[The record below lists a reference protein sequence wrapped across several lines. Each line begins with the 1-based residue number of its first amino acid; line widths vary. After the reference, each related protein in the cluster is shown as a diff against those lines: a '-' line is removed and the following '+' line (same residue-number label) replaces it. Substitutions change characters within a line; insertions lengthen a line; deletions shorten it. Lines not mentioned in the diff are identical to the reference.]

1 MNESGAAGVAF
12 AGAFLALLLAGVV
25 VGLVADEAPVPIEAS
40 TEASAGAR
48 PGPDDGRGSVVS
60 TITTTTTSPGAEA
73 PPRTSTQ
80 VPAAERSAGT
90 SPAGPAM
97 AGPEGEAAIA
107 TAERV
112 LWADLVGEGR
122 EEFGDYWGEGLH
134 RPCCREVVVHSGVA
148 RPTAREGTA
157 AVSLVWS
164 AERIDAGVPLE
175 QVGTEIYLAG
185 RDRTWRPVHPAE
197 GGI

>member
-1 MNESGAAGVAF
+1 MNESRGAGVVV

-25 VGLVADEAPVPIEAS
+25 VGLVANEVPVPIEAS

-48 PGPDDGRGSVVS
+48 PGPDEVS
-60 TITTTTTSPGAEA
+60 STTTTTTPASDETSPG
-73 PPRTSTQ
+73 TSTQ
-80 VPAAERSAGT
+80 VPAAERSGGT
-90 SPAGPAM
+90 SPAGPAV
-97 AGPEGEAAIA
+97 AGPAAEAAIA

-112 LWADLVGEGR
+112 LRADLVGEGR

-148 RPTAREGTA
+148 RPTAREGTVV
-157 AVSLVWS
+157 VSLVWS

-175 QVGTEIYLAG
+175 QVNTEIYLAG
-185 RDRTWRPVHPAE
+185 RDRSWRPVHPAE

>member
-1 MNESGAAGVAF
+1 MNESRGAGVVV

-25 VGLVADEAPVPIEAS
+25 VGLVADEASVPIEAS

-48 PGPDDGRGSVVS
+48 PGPDDRDGWVVS
-60 TITTTTTSPGAEA
+60 STTTTSTLASDETSPG
-73 PPRTSTQ
+73 TSTQ
-80 VPAAERSAGT
+80 AAERSAGT
-90 SPAGPAM
+90 SPAGPAV
-97 AGPEGEAAIA
+97 AGPAAEAAVA

-112 LWADLVGEGR
+112 LRADLVGEGR

-148 RPTAREGTA
+148 RPTAREGTVV
-157 AVSLVWS
+157 VSLVWS

-175 QVGTEIYLAG
+175 QASTEIYLAG
-185 RDRTWRPVHPAE
+185 RDRSWRPVHPAE